1 MEWDELYSFN
11 NAAHAY
17 AYAYVKAAQFYIHN
31 VVFRSYLINGK
42 GGG

>member
-11 NAAHAY
+11 NAPHA
-17 AYAYVKAAQFYIHN
+17 ALATLQLIAVHN
-31 VVFRSYLINGK
+31 IVFHNYLINGK